1 MTLPTR
7 NAAPPSDG
15 RSANANRS
23 LAGRWRRWPQP
34 WWLILGAFLI
44 GNYILTQMFSPQSA
58 AIGVPYTFFKQQ
70 VEAGNVETITSVG
83 DSIEGQ
89 FRTEV
94 TYPPKGS
101 QAPNANPAGD
111 GTPRTSIAFKT
122 QRPTFADPGLE
133 TLLEKH
139 GVHIEAVD
147 QSRSS

>member
-70 VEAGNVETITSVG
+70 VAAGNVAAISSIG
-83 DSIEGQ
+83 DSIEGK
-89 FRTEV
+89 FKTEV
-94 TYPPKGS
+94 TYPPEES
-101 QAPNANPAGD
+101 QPPTGHTALEGK
-111 GTPRTSIAFKT
+111 PRTAIAFKT
-122 QRPTFADPGLE
+122 QRP
-133 TLLEKH
+133 
-139 GVHIEAVD
+139 
-147 QSRSS
+147 